1 MKSSSVRVSRS
12 YWMDSRFW
20 AASSLKEARM
30 DSISACSFSSRS
42 RISLFSFT
50 TAMGSMNSVEPV
62 EDWSWIMPGTWFLY
76 SALTGIQ

>member
-1 MKSSSVRVSRS
+1 M
-12 YWMDSRFW
+12 
-20 AASSLKEARM
+20 A
-30 DSISACSFSSRS
+30 SISACSFSSRS